1 MNVAIDLDGVIAM
14 TPDIISRE
22 LDNLGFKDRDNSQY
36 EPKIKGVEDI
46 SSLMNNVVDDIFIN
60 KMDDIKP
67 YEGVNDNLFKEIS
80 MIAGITILTARREEF
95 NEYTMDWLHKH
106 FPLTEFKLVNRSS
119 KDKTAYVKENG
130 CLCLV
135 EDRLRTANQAS
146 REGIDTY
153 LIYRRWNTGRRTHEN
168 ITRISHLS
176 TFHSLLVSSFNQYT
190 PTKNKNSDL
199 LGC

>member
-80 MIAGITILTARREEF
+80 MIAGITILTARRKEF
-95 NEYTMDWLHKH
+95 YDITIEWLHKH
-106 FPLTEFKLVNRSS
+106 FPLTEFKLVNQSS
-119 KDKTAYVKENG
+119 RDKTSYIKDND
-130 CLCLV
+130 LQCLV

-146 REGIDTY
+146 MEGIDTY
-153 LIYRRWNTGRRTHEN
+153 LIYREWNSGRRTHKN

-176 TFHSLLVSSFNQYT
+176 TFTSLLASRY
-190 PTKNKNSDL
+190 
-199 LGC
+199 